1 MSALLSVGDVRI
13 VGGAD
18 ANEGQFPFQVSLR
31 LAPNKHFCG
40 GSILSD
46 RWVITAAHCTIDQAP
61 SSVRVAVGSILVT
74 EGQMYDV
81 MRIINHEGYNSNR
94 VFNDVSLLKTAS
106 SIEFSALVQ
115 PIAIRSTTK
124 KNAKEV
130 AVASGWG
137 LTSSPGKIPSTLQ
150 FITLRTISNE
160 ECARRHVLLN
170 KSNIYKGSVCTF
182 TKQNEGLCM
191 GDSGGPLTVEGQ
203 LLGIVSWGMPCARGY
218 PDVFT
223 RVPVFEK
230 WIKEK
235 MASN

>member
-1 MSALLSVGDVRI
+1 M
-13 VGGAD
+13 GGAD
-18 ANEGQFPFQVSLR
+18 AREGQFPFQVSLR
-31 LAPNKHFCG
+31 LPLNKHFCG

-46 RWVITAAHCTIDQAP
+46 RWVITAAHCTIDQKP
-61 SSVRVAVGSILVT
+61 SSISVAVGTIQVS
-74 EGQMYDV
+74 EGEIYDV
-81 MRIINHEGYNSNR
+81 MRVINHEGYNSNR

-115 PIAIRSTTK
+115 PIAIRSSTR
-124 KNAKEV
+124 NAKEV
-130 AVASGWG
+130 ATASGWG
-137 LTSSPGKIPSTLQ
+137 LTSSPGKIPNTLQ
-150 FITLRTISNE
+150 FIALKTISNE
-160 ECARRHVLLN
+160 ECARRHVLSN
-170 KSNIYKGSVCTF
+170 RSNIYKGSVCTL

-235 MASN
+235 MATN